1 MFFMEKTAYFHMIGN
16 KNGVTLQLQGD
27 WRVESL
33 DQIEKSFNQ
42 LLSKLSK
49 VERIT
54 LDLRRLNHIDTGAM
68 VFFISMRKRIK
79 KIAKVRAVHI
89 PDEFCR
95 MFKLVN
101 RYTSPPP
108 QHKRGPLDLI
118 ADFFADIGKKG
129 EAMLGDFILFLNFLG
144 QTTLAFAHLLRR
156 PSLFRHKE
164 TATNIYKAGTTAM
177 PIIALSAFLVGIVIA
192 FQSAVQLQKYGANIF
207 IVDMIGISIPRELSP
222 LITAIIVAGRSGS
235 SYTAQI
241 GVMKITEE
249 IDAMKTMGFEI
260 FRFLVLPRVIA
271 MMVALPLLIFFADIV
286 GIYGGLLVAKLQLD
300 ISPAQF
306 LDRLHNEV
314 DVRHYYV
321 GLFKGPFFAFIIA
334 AIGCF
339 RGFQVSGNT
348 ESIGRYTT
356 ISVVNAIFLV
366 IAMDAIFSVIFTE
379 LDI

>member
-1 MFFMEKTAYFHMIGN
+1 MEKARYFSMIGN
-16 KNGVTLQLQGD
+16 EKGGVTLQPLGD

-33 DQIEKSFNQ
+33 DLIEKSFK
-42 LLSKLSK
+42 KLYPKLRNHSA
-49 VERIT
+49 IT
-54 LDLRRLNHIDTGAM
+54 LDLEKLRHIDTGAM
-68 VFFISMRKRIK
+68 VFFIAMRDRLK
-79 KIAKVRAVHI
+79 KSAKVRCVHI
-89 PDEFCR
+89 PEEFAR
-95 MFKLVN
+95 MYRLVS
-101 RYTSPPP
+101 RYASPLP
-108 QHKRGPLDLI
+108 QKSVRPLGIVSDFFEDLGKRGV
-118 ADFFADIGKKG
+118 
-129 EAMLGDFILFLNFLG
+129 AMFGDFILFLDFFG
-144 QTTLAFAHLLRR
+144 QTTLAFLRLFR
-156 PSLFRHKE
+156 HPSLFRYKE
-164 TATNIYKAGTTAM
+164 TAANIYKAGAAAM

-207 IVDMIGISIPRELSP
+207 IVDMIGIAIPRELAP

-260 FRFLVLPRVIA
+260 FRFLVLPRIVA
-271 MMVALPLLIFFADIV
+271 MMIALPLLIFFADIV
-286 GIYGGLLVAKLQLD
+286 GIYGGLLVAKLQLG

-306 LDRLHNEV
+306 LDRLQSQV

-366 IAMDAIFSVIFTE
+366 IAMDALFSIIFTE

>member
-1 MFFMEKTAYFHMIGN
+1 MKKTAYFHIIEN
-16 KNGVTLQLQGD
+16 KEGITLQLHGN
-27 WRVESL
+27 WRIESL
-33 DQIEKSFNQ
+33 DTIEKSFNK
-42 LLSKLSK
+42 LLSRLSK
-49 VERIT
+49 VETIT
-54 LDLRRLNHIDTGAM
+54 LDLSGLQHIDTGAM
-68 VFFISMRKRIK
+68 VFFISMRQKLK
-79 KIAKVRAVHI
+79 KIAKVRCIHI

-95 MFKLVN
+95 MFRLV
-101 RYTSPPP
+101 RKYTYIPVVKKSSPL
-108 QHKRGPLDLI
+108 GFI
-118 ADFFADIGKKG
+118 IDFLANIGKRG
-129 EAMLGDFILFLNFLG
+129 EAMLLDFILFLDFLG
-144 QTTLAFAHLLRR
+144 QTAIAFARLLLH
-156 PSLFRHKE
+156 PALFRHKE
-164 TATNIYKAGTTAM
+164 TAANIYKAGATAI

-207 IVDMIGISIPRELSP
+207 IVDMIGISIPRELAP
-222 LITAIIVAGRSGS
+222 LISAIIVAGRSGS

-260 FRFLVLPRVIA
+260 FRFLVLPRIIA
-271 MMVALPLLIFFADIV
+271 MMVALPLLIFFADII
-286 GIYGGLLVAKLQLD
+286 GIYGGMLVAKMQLG
-300 ISPAQF
+300 ITPAQF

-314 DVRHYYV
+314 DVRHYYI

-356 ISVVNAIFLV
+356 ISVVNSIFLV